1 MPPGDLAGMKMYT
14 RGPGGEVSLKPV
26 SEVQG
31 AQKVQG
37 EIVNNAEHN
46 KPQPLPFLGEHG
58 IFCRYL
64 SSGTI
69 DGGKGR
75 LYAEDDVLPHR
86 VGSPRE
92 LIAAN
97 GAANVPSGFYN
108 DSGDKHLYVSLGIGA
123 VLYEYLPCNTGK
135 ISIDYYGD
143 TLGLRSLDVTP
154 HAVKAEILQDLN
166 EAFKMLTAEMAK
178 LYD

>member
-14 RGPGGEVSLKPV
+14 RTPGGQVSLQPV
-26 SEVQG
+26 SQVQN
-31 AQKVQG
+31 AQSVEG
-37 EIVNNAEHN
+37 HIVNNAEHN
-46 KPQPLPFLGEHG
+46 KPAPLPWLGEHG

-64 SSGTI
+64 SPGMI

-75 LYAEDDVLPHR
+75 LFGGDEVLIAR
-86 VGSPRE
+86 VGSPRA
-92 LIAAN
+92 LIEQQ
-97 GAANVPSGFYN
+97 GSANVQTGYYN
-108 DSGDKHLYVSLGIGA
+108 DAGVNHLYISLGIGA

-143 TLGLRSLDVTP
+143 TIGLRPLAITP
-154 HAVKAEILQDLN
+154 HAVQAELLQDLN

-178 LYD
+178 LHD

>member
-46 KPQPLPFLGEHG
+46 KPAPLPWLGEHG

-64 SSGTI
+64 SAATI

-75 LYAEDDVLPHR
+75 LYGDDEVLPFR
-86 VGSPRE
+86 NGSPKMLMERDGS
-92 LIAAN
+92 AK
-97 GAANVPSGFYN
+97 VPSGFYN
-108 DSGDKHLYVSLGIGA
+108 DGGVSHIYLNLGIGA

-135 ISIDYYGD
+135 ITIDYYGD
-143 TLGLRSLDVTP
+143 TIGPRALAITP
-154 HAVKAEILQDLN
+154 YAVQAELLQDLN

>member
-14 RGPGGEVSLKPV
+14 RGPGGEMTFKPV
-26 SEVQG
+26 NEVLN
-31 AQKVQG
+31 AQKIEGQ
-37 EIVNNAEHN
+37 IVNNAEHN
-46 KPQPLPFLGEHG
+46 KPAPLPFLGEHG

-64 SSGTI
+64 SPGTI
-69 DGGKGR
+69 DEGKGR
-75 LYAEDDVLPHR
+75 LHGEEEVLPYLN
-86 VGSPRE
+86 GNPRA
-92 LIAAN
+92 LIAAK
-97 GAANVPSGFYN
+97 GAVNVPSGFYN
-108 DSGDKHLYVSLGIGA
+108 DSGDKHLYLSLGIGA

-143 TLGLRSLDVTP
+143 TLGLRPLDVTP
-154 HAVKAEILQDLN
+154 HAIKAELLQDLN